1 MPQQTAQERLHARL
15 KNFTGSKTF
24 KYLLF
29 FLIVPVLIAYLVWEI
44 YWYSRVNL
52 LCVKW
57 HTHLAFPVY
66 LFLIGNL
73 IIRAIGKRTV
83 PSAIPGLIT
92 AYSSLI
98 FTLFIVEVM
107 LMVSDKYKTNLE
119 KQLGYYYSQYQTL
132 QNKRYHIWTTT
143 PHFIEKKEFVYWRPT
158 NNEGLADSNWTTTS
172 TPGTKRIMAIGDSFT
187 EGDGAPFDSTYPVF
201 LKQNLLKLGDSIYM
215 MNAGVCGS
223 DPFYN
228 YIHLKEKLL
237 LYKPDIIIQTLSS
250 SDIEN
255 DFMTRG
261 GLERFNGPS
270 VSYRTPPIAEPLYAI
285 SYVSRIFYH
294 AAGYNELFLKPDAI
308 DKMRPEIDSSFTA
321 LFNEYSNL
329 CRQKGIKLVVV
340 LRPDINEIV
349 DNAYSYDLTTIL
361 TGLKADKDI
370 TVIDLLGRY
379 KNYIQATNTRPG
391 NYYWQLDK
399 HHNAKGYQ
407 MLATVLTPD
416 IHALLIDT
424 IP

>member
-1 MPQQTAQERLHARL
+1 MPQQSAQDRLHTRL

-24 KYLLF
+24 KYLLLL
-29 FLIVPVLIAYLVWEI
+29 LIIPMLIAYLLWEI
-44 YWYSRVNL
+44 FWYSQVNL

-66 LFLIGNL
+66 LFFIGNL
-73 IIRAIGKRTV
+73 IIWVIGKRTF
-83 PSAIPGLIT
+83 PTAIPGLIT

-98 FTLFIVEVM
+98 FTLFIIEVV
-107 LMVSDKYKTNLE
+107 LMVSGRYKTTLE
-119 KQLGYYYSQYQTL
+119 KQLGYYYSQYHTL
-132 QNKRYHIWTTT
+132 KGKRYHVWATN
-143 PHFIEKKEFVYWRPT
+143 PHYIEKTEFVYWRPT
-158 NNEGLADSNWTTTS
+158 NNEGLPDSNWTTTS
-172 TPGTKRIMAIGDSFT
+172 AHGTKRIMAIGDSFT
-187 EGDGAPFDSTYPVF
+187 EGDGAPYDSTYPVF
-201 LKQNLLKLGDSIYM
+201 LKQNLLKLGDSIYI

-237 LYKPDIIIQTLSS
+237 SYQPDIVIQMLSS
-250 SDIEN
+250 SDVES

-270 VSYRTPPIAEPLYAI
+270 VSYRTTPITESLYAI
-285 SYVSRIFYH
+285 SYISRIFYH

-308 DKMRPEIDSSFTA
+308 DKMRPEIDSSFIA
-321 LFNEYSNL
+321 LFNGYKNL

-349 DNAYSYDLTTIL
+349 KNAYSYDLTNIVT
-361 TGLKADKDI
+361 TLKTDTDI

-379 KNYIQATNTRPG
+379 KNYIQATNTTPG

-399 HHNAKGYQ
+399 HHNANGYQ
-407 MLATVLTPD
+407 MLANVITPD
-416 IHALLIDT
+416 IHALVTDT